1 MSRPKTAVLAN
12 RLWVAKRLVK
22 PQHLHPFRY
31 TVRERV
37 WDDMFGA
44 FVIMDREV
52 CAYREY
58 ATKVGFHCGDLEKL
72 RSTFRGFT
80 FYDDRAAPRL
90 PLRGRKLK
98 VRLKLHAEQRAAV
111 RAWLKRGYG
120 IIFAPVRWGKTIAAA
135 AAAFKLGLRTI
146 MMVDKLSLA
155 QQWLDELRK
164 SKHTN
169 LRKIER
175 QLGRPLAGV
184 LAGSIKPDALRKL
197 KHFPPLTFTTFQS
210 IHSLLK
216 RRPKF
221 MRRHRNDFGLV
232 IVDECFVSG
241 TPVLLADGTTKP
253 IEQVV
258 VGDLVWTPGGPRPV
272 SNIMHRRGRIL
283 EVVSDDG
290 SKVYCTANH
299 PFATVSGTFVAGGHL
314 DGSQEI
320 IRCCVR
326 QVRET
331 DASRQ
336 SQGLP
341 QVLPTRRVPAGKMP
355 VLSSANTTSS
365 TWRACTVLR
374 EEPPSLDRW
383 GRSLEQGLNSRDRCS
398 GGSGSSDERGCACAV
413 GTTQHAQSQ
422 SNERREGT
430 TEGAARTAACYSG
443 GSCSTLRQ
451 SATVRQREIRY
462 PAGTVVPVATAA
474 LGLPARVSNSH
485 PSIVGPGIP
494 DVLQGGLRTPPVADR
509 GGDRRQQSSKPA
521 PSGPQEGPTTGEA
534 RMVRAAFSDYRLP
547 NGDLVCGTA
556 CRARA
561 TPISYEADVFNLE
574 VVEIP
579 LYVAGGFLVHNCHHT
594 PAITYAHAIS
604 FFNAAHRLG
613 VTGSIKRRDG
623 KHMVMHDIM
632 GPVTGIGTQEQMPV
646 TVYLHFTDVNVRAQT
661 SWTTMISNLCRSLPL
676 TDAVLEQVITDAEQG
691 RYVMVHSER
700 NQHLEDMCA
709 RVRRLAPHLNPQFV
723 HQKVKVPVRKQYV
736 RQMERGK
743 IKVLFVGNVFM
754 EGMTIKRADCLHLFP
769 TTTNP
774 EVVKQRTG
782 RVRTFVAGKPRPIV
796 RLWCVGGHG
805 GLFAGRTVHLKYFK
819 EHPHDFHM
827 RTATLAEVVG
837 NTATRKLQQRER
849 RAARTCSQC
858 RRFIRCRTTKHIR
871 AQGSVCSRFKEHQVP
886 AQLKLQWLVHHRHRL
901 NEYGQRMISSFRR
914 QSAKRLSVDQLRI
927 LNEVYMDLL
936 NNQQTTKLPSL

>member
-31 TVRERV
+31 TIRERV

-72 RSTFRGFT
+72 QATFRGFT
-80 FYDDRAAPRL
+80 FYDERAAPRL
-90 PLRGRKLK
+90 PLRGRQLK
-98 VRLKLHAEQRAAV
+98 VRLKLRAEQRGAV

-175 QLGRPLAGV
+175 RLGRPLAGV
-184 LAGSIKPDALRKL
+184 IAGSIKPGALRKL

-221 MRRHRNDFGLV
+221 MRRHRNAFGLV
-232 IVDECFVSG
+232 IVDE
-241 TPVLLADGTTKP
+241 
-253 IEQVV
+253 
-258 VGDLVWTPGGPRPV
+258 
-272 SNIMHRRGRIL
+272 
-283 EVVSDDG
+283 
-290 SKVYCTANH
+290 
-299 PFATVSGTFVAGGHL
+299 
-314 DGSQEI
+314 
-320 IRCCVR
+320 
-326 QVRET
+326 
-331 DASRQ
+331 
-336 SQGLP
+336 
-341 QVLPTRRVPAGKMP
+341 
-355 VLSSANTTSS
+355 
-365 TWRACTVLR
+365 
-374 EEPPSLDRW
+374 
-383 GRSLEQGLNSRDRCS
+383 
-398 GGSGSSDERGCACAV
+398 
-413 GTTQHAQSQ
+413 
-422 SNERREGT
+422 
-430 TEGAARTAACYSG
+430 
-443 GSCSTLRQ
+443 
-451 SATVRQREIRY
+451 
-462 PAGTVVPVATAA
+462 
-474 LGLPARVSNSH
+474 
-485 PSIVGPGIP
+485 
-494 DVLQGGLRTPPVADR
+494 
-509 GGDRRQQSSKPA
+509 
-521 PSGPQEGPTTGEA
+521 
-534 RMVRAAFSDYRLP
+534 
-547 NGDLVCGTA
+547 
-556 CRARA
+556 
-561 TPISYEADVFNLE
+561 
-574 VVEIP
+574 
-579 LYVAGGFLVHNCHHT
+579 VHHS
-594 PAITYAHAIS
+594 PAITYAHAIA

-709 RVRRLAPHLNPQFV
+709 RVRRLAPHLNPQFI
-723 HQKVKVPVRKQYV
+723 HQKVKVPVRKKYV

-774 EVVKQRTG
+774 EAVKQRTG
-782 RVRTFVAGKPRPIV
+782 RVRTFVAGKPRPLV

-805 GLFAGRTVHLKYFK
+805 GLFAGRAVHFKYFK
-819 EHPHDFHM
+819 EHPHDFRV

-837 NTATRKLQQRER
+837 NTATRKLQRRER

-858 RRFIRCRTTKHIR
+858 RRFIRCRTAQHIR
-871 AQGSVCSRFKEHQVP
+871 AQGSVCSRFKKHPVP
-886 AQLKLQWLVHHRHRL
+886 AQLKLQWLVHYRHRL
-901 NEYGQRMISSFRR
+901 NEYGQRMIGSFRR

-936 NNQQTTKLPSL
+936 NNPQTAKLPSL